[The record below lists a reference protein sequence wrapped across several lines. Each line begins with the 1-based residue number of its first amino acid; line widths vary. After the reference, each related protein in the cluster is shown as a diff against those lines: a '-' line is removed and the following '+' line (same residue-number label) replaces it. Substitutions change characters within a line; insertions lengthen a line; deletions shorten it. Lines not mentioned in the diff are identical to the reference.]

1 MASNNKSIFRTKS
14 IEGLLAQTASKGK
27 GLKKVLGAFELT
39 MLGIGAIIGTGIF
52 VLTGVAAADYAG
64 PALVL
69 SFVFS
74 GIACSF
80 AALCYAELA
89 AMIPVAGS
97 AYTFGYVGLGE
108 IWAWIIGWD
117 LVLEYVVAVA
127 AVAVGWSGYIVSL
140 LKAGGI
146 NVPAALCNPPG
157 QNGGIVNL
165 PSVIILFIITLFLLR
180 GVSESAKLNN
190 ILVVIKLAVVIIFIA
205 LGVGH
210 VNPANWNPFF
220 PYGVSGV
227 FKGAAIIFFA
237 YIGFDAV
244 STAAEEVKNP
254 QRDLPIGIVGSLLVC
269 TVLYI
274 IVSAILTGMV
284 PYAQYHNNAA
294 PVAYALAQVGI
305 NWGSALVSVGAVCG
319 ITSVLLVMTFGSTR
333 LLFSLSRDGLLPTV
347 FAEVHP
353 KFGTPVKSTLLV
365 GVMTMVLSGFVQIGK
380 LAEMTNIGTLAAFCV
395 VSASVIVLRKKMP
408 DFNRPFKCPG
418 APVTPVIAIIFCLYL
433 IYNLPN
439 FTKMVF
445 VIWIALGFIVYFA
458 YGKSHS
464 LMNFE
469 EETGTK

>member
-1 MASNNKSIFRTKS
+1 MASNKSIFRTKS
-14 IEGLLAQTASKGK
+14 IEAMLSQASGK

-74 GIACSF
+74 GIACTF

-117 LVLEYVVAVA
+117 LILEYVVAVA

-140 LKAGGI
+140 LKSVGI

-165 PSVIILFIITLFLLR
+165 PAMIILFVIMLLLIK

-190 ILVVIKLAVVIIFIA
+190 ILVIIKLGVVILFIIV
-205 LGVGH
+205 GIGH

-237 YIGFDAV
+237 YVGFDAV
-244 STAAEEVKNP
+244 ATAAEEVKNP
-254 QRDLPIGIVGSLLVC
+254 QRDLPIGIVASLLVC

-274 IVSAILTGMV
+274 IVSALLTGMV

-319 ITSVLLVMTFGSTR
+319 ISSVLLVMTFGSTR
-333 LLFSLSRDGLLPTV
+333 ILFSLSRDGLLPTV

-353 KFGTPVKSTLLV
+353 KFGTPIKSTLLV
-365 GVMTMVLSGFVQIGK
+365 CVLTMLLSGFLQIGR

-395 VSASVIVLRKKMP
+395 VAASVIVLRKKRP
-408 DFNRPFKCPG
+408 DVVRPFSCPG
-418 APVTPVIAIIFCLYL
+418 TPITPSIAIVFCLYL
-433 IYNLPN
+433 ITQLPN

-445 VIWIALGFIVYFA
+445 VIWLAIGFVIYFL
-458 YGKSHS
+458 YGKNHS
-464 LMNFE
+464 VMNTE
-469 EETGTK
+469 EGK